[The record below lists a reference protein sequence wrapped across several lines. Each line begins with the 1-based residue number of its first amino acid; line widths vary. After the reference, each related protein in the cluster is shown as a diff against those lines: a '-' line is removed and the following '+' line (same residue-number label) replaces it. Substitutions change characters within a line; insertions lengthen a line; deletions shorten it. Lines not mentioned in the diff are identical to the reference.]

1 MTIHQLNRLKGGR
14 MKISVVGLGKL
25 GSPLLATLASKDH
38 QVIGVDL
45 NPEFVNKLNS
55 GLAPVQEPHLQ
66 ELLTAHRSKISATQD
81 YAEAV
86 LNTEVT
92 FVIVPTPSEKD
103 GLFSN
108 RYLLQA
114 VEQLGLALR
123 KKRGYHLVVIT
134 STVTPGA
141 IGGEI
146 KSALERTSDKKVG
159 VDVGLCYSPEFIAL
173 GTVIRNMLYPDM
185 VLIGESDEQ
194 AGDILEEIYRSV
206 CENKPP
212 VRRMNWINAEIAK
225 IAINT
230 FITTKISFANMLSDI
245 CQHIQ
250 GADVD
255 VVTDALGLDSRI
267 GSKYIRAAVG
277 FGGPCF
283 PRDNLALAALGKKI
297 GVRTELACATQQINE
312 YQNDRLLDLIK
323 LYDKSKKIGVLG
335 LSYKPGTY
343 VAEESQGV
351 DLANLLVEQGY
362 AVSVYDP
369 MALTEA
375 KKTLSEKAHI
385 ASSVQECLE
394 RSETLLIMIPWPEFS
409 QAITPK
415 ILQSLDSR
423 KVILDCWRMLSKAS
437 FMEVCDLI
445 YLGCGSSYILQDSLT
460 TL

>member
-1 MTIHQLNRLKGGR
+1 MR
-14 MKISVVGLGKL
+14 ISVVGLGKL
-25 GSPLLATLASKDH
+25 GSPLLAVLASKEH

-45 NPEFVNKLNS
+45 NLEFVNKLNS

-66 ELLTAHRSKISATQD
+66 ELLTAHRSNISATQD
-81 YAEAV
+81 YAEAI
-86 LNTEVT
+86 LHTEVS

-108 RYLLQA
+108 RYILQA
-114 VEQLGLALR
+114 IEQMGAGFR
-123 KKRGYHLVVIT
+123 EKKGYHLVVIT
-134 STVTPGA
+134 STVTPGST
-141 IGGEI
+141 GGEI
-146 KSALERTSDKKVG
+146 KNALEIVSQKKVG
-159 VDVGLCYSPEFIAL
+159 IDIGLCYSPEFIAL

-194 AGDILEEIYRSV
+194 SGDILEEIYLSV
-206 CENKPP
+206 CENNPP
-212 VRRMNWINAEIAK
+212 IRRMNWMNAEIAK

-245 CQHIQ
+245 CQRLQ

-255 VVTDALGLDSRI
+255 IVTEALGLDTRI
-267 GSKYIRAAVG
+267 GSKYIKAAVG

-283 PRDNLALAALGKKI
+283 PRDNLALAALGNKI
-297 GVRTELACATQQINE
+297 GAHTSLASATQQTNQ

-323 LYDKSKKIGVLG
+323 TYDKSKKVGILG

-343 VAEESQGV
+343 VTEESQGIH
-351 DLANLLVEQGY
+351 LANHLVEQGF

-369 MALTEA
+369 VALSEA
-375 KKTLSEKAHI
+375 KKTLNKEVHI
-385 ASSVQECLE
+385 ASSVLECLE
-394 RSETLLIMIPWPEFS
+394 VSTTLIIMIPWPEFT
-409 QAITPK
+409 QTITPT
-415 ILQSLDSR
+415 ILQSLGSK
-423 KVILDCWRMLSKAS
+423 KVIVDCWRVLSKAA

-445 YLGCGSSYILQDSLT
+445 HLGCGNSCTFQDSLT